1 MNKYYNYNKFEKKVI
16 KLINRTRFS
25 KTDKR
30 FSDMMTK
37 IMKKHL
43 KNVSLVINKDSIKFS
58 IYENKTL
65 KIINYLNFF
74 DLNSSLKTKII
85 SLQKEKIFT
94 LLRLIIF
101 LYENRA
107 IELINLKENEDETI
121 SINLLE
127 GTHTTDILN
136 YHCNEFI
143 KILNSD
149 YICNLQELV
158 KSKFQSVESRNLIIT
173 RRALYIS
180 IASSILIPLFS
191 NINNSKKIININ
203 NVKVN
208 TLPTQNSKTNTDLL
222 SYGQNVEILEKK
234 NNFYLVEYSK
244 NDIKKVGWVEKNSIK
259 NIYFWEKYF

>member
-1 MNKYYNYNKFEKKVI
+1 MNSYYGYNEFEKKVI
-16 KLINRTRFS
+16 KLINKTRFS

-30 FSDMMTK
+30 FSDMMNK
-37 IMKKHL
+37 IIKNHL
-43 KNVSLVINKDSIKFS
+43 KNVSFIISKESIKFS

-65 KIINYLNFF
+65 RIINHFDFF
-74 DLNSSLKTKII
+74 DLKSKLKTKII

-101 LYENRA
+101 LYENKS
-107 IELINLKENEDETI
+107 IESINVKEEEDEII

-127 GTHTTDILN
+127 GNHTTDILN

-158 KSKFQSVESRNLIIT
+158 KSNFQSVESRNLIIT
-173 RRALYIS
+173 QWALYFS
-180 IASSILIPLFS
+180 IGTSLLIPIFN
-191 NINNSKKIININ
+191 NINNGKKIINTN
-203 NVKVN
+203 CVKVSS
-208 TLPTQNSKTNTDLL
+208 LPNQNIKSTDDSL
-222 SYGQNVEILEKK
+222 SFGQNVEILEKEE
-234 NNFYLVEYSK
+234 NFYLIEYTK
-244 NDIKKVGWVEKNSIK
+244 NNERKVGWVKKDFIK